1 MLKALFGI
9 AIAVWGMVLG
19 FIVGYGTV
27 YASIITPQSVET
39 IIQNVK
45 DINLSEQDKR
55 EIFLNNMLKDSSRP
69 AVGIATR

>member
-9 AIAVWGMVLG
+9 AIAVWSMVVG

-39 IIQNVK
+39 MIRNVK
-45 DINLSEQDKR
+45 DMNLTEQDKR
-55 EIFLNNMLKDSSRP
+55 EIFLNNMLKDSPRP
-69 AVGIATR
+69 TVGIATR